1 MGHNSNTR
9 AIQNT
14 YSTPP
19 SSRSVAG
26 DTETGPKLLEDGSR
40 QSLSHHISK
49 LLRRRHV
56 ENPNTAKGNL
66 LAHEVNI
73 ELNMLRP
80 SMVHRVG
87 GEVDRADV
95 IAVDKSGLVNIT
107 KQLLEQLTSPR
118 ALGHG
123 VSHDPILCLGTGA
136 GDRGLPLR

>member
-1 MGHNSNTR
+1 M
-9 AIQNT
+9 
-14 YSTPP
+14 
-19 SSRSVAG
+19 
-26 DTETGPKLLEDGSR
+26 
-40 QSLSHHISK
+40 
-49 LLRRRHV
+49 

-87 GEVDRADV
+87 GEVDRADI

-107 KQLLEQLTSPR
+107 KQLLEQLTYPTT
-118 ALGHG
+118 LGHNI
-123 VSHDPILCLGTGA
+123 SHGAILYLGAGA